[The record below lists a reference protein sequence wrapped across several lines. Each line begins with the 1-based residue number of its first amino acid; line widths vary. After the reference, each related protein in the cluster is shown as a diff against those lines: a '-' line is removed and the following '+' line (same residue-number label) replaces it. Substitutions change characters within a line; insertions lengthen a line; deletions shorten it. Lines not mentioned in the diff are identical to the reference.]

1 MIDAVYGLTLRSLL
15 LQKRTIVLV
24 VVALTPVLMAL
35 AYALARSPGDHDHS
49 FYSDLVQQLF
59 VPTVA
64 ALVSLVFGVSAF
76 GDEREDG
83 TILYLV
89 ATPQSRLRLVV
100 AKVAA
105 AWTATLILL
114 VPSLIVSGAL
124 SLRSGLTVGL
134 IGWPLAGV
142 VFASLA
148 YCAASV
154 LLSLYTR
161 RPIVIGVLYVLLWEG
176 SIATFAA
183 SAAKL
188 SISAYGRAFVGHVL
202 PQASRPVSGRWW
214 PGSCSSP
221 LPPRP
226 PGSPPAPSAASSCRK
241 AASHPCGAPCGRIRI
256 RCPSWARRRPRGA
269 IASATPISSR

>member
-1 MIDAVYGLTLRSLL
+1 MIDAVYALTLRSLI
-15 LQKRTIVLV
+15 LQKRTIVL
-24 VVALTPVLMAL
+24 ALIALAPVLMAL
-35 AYALARSPGDHDHS
+35 AYALARSPGSHDHS

-64 ALVSLVFGVSAF
+64 SLISLVFGVSAF

-105 AWTATLILL
+105 AWTASLALL
-114 VPSLIVSGAL
+114 VPSLVVSGVL
-124 SLRSGLTVGL
+124 SLRGGLTAGL
-134 IGWPLAGV
+134 VGWPLVGV
-142 VFASLA
+142 VLASLA
-148 YCAASV
+148 YCGASV

-161 RPIVIGVLYVLLWEG
+161 RPIVIGVLYILLWEG

-202 PQASRPVSGRWW
+202 PQASKPVSGT
-214 PGSCSSP
+214 
-221 LPPRP
+221 
-226 PGSPPAPSAASSCRK
+226 AVAAIVLILVT
-241 AASHPCGAPCGRIRI
+241 AVA
-256 RCPSWARRRPRGA
+256 SWATARALGRVELP
-269 IASATPISSR
+269 

>member
-1 MIDAVYGLTLRSLL
+1 MIDPVYTLTLRSLI

-24 VVALTPVLMAL
+24 LVALAPVLMAL
-35 AYALARSPGDHDHS
+35 AYALGRSPGDHDHS

-64 ALVSLVFGVSAF
+64 SLVSLVFGVSAF

-89 ATPQSRLRLVV
+89 ATPQARLRLVA

-105 AWTATLILL
+105 AWTAALLLL

-124 SLRSGLTVGL
+124 SLRHGLTAGL
-134 IGWPLAGV
+134 VGWPLAGIV
-142 VFASLA
+142 LASLA
-148 YCAASV
+148 YCGASV

-161 RPIVIGVLYVLLWEG
+161 RPIVIGVLYILLWEG

-188 SISAYGRAFVGHVL
+188 SISAYGRAFVGRVL
-202 PQASRPVSGRWW
+202 PQAAAPVSGTAVAAVVLIAVTAVAAWATARAL
-214 PGSCSSP
+214 GRVE
-221 LPPRP
+221 LP
-226 PGSPPAPSAASSCRK
+226 
-241 AASHPCGAPCGRIRI
+241 
-256 RCPSWARRRPRGA
+256 
-269 IASATPISSR
+269 

>member
-1 MIDAVYGLTLRSLL
+1 VIDAVYGLTLRSLL

-64 ALVSLVFGVSAF
+64 SLIALVFGVSAF

-89 ATPQSRLRLVV
+89 ATPQARLRLVT

-105 AWTATLILL
+105 AWTATLLLL
-114 VPSLIVSGAL
+114 VPSLVVSGAL
-124 SLRSGLTVGL
+124 SLRHGLTAGL
-134 IGWPLAGV
+134 IGWPLLGV
-142 VFASLA
+142 VLASLA
-148 YCAASV
+148 YCAAAV

-161 RPIVIGVLYVLLWEG
+161 RPIVIGVIYILLWEG
-176 SIATFAA
+176 SIATFAP

-202 PQASRPVSGRWW
+202 PQAAQPVAGTVVSALVLVAVAAAAAWATARALGRVE
-214 PGSCSSP
+214 
-221 LPPRP
+221 LP
-226 PGSPPAPSAASSCRK
+226 
-241 AASHPCGAPCGRIRI
+241 
-256 RCPSWARRRPRGA
+256 
-269 IASATPISSR
+269 

>member
-1 MIDAVYGLTLRSLL
+1 
-15 LQKRTIVLV
+15 
-24 VVALTPVLMAL
+24 
-35 AYALARSPGDHDHS
+35 
-49 FYSDLVQQLF
+49 VQQLF

-105 AWTATLILL
+105 AWTAALLLL

-124 SLRSGLTVGL
+124 SLRHGLTVGL
-134 IGWPLAGV
+134 VGWPLAGV
-142 VFASLA
+142 VLASLA

-161 RPIVIGVLYVLLWEG
+161 RPIVIGVLYILLWEG

-183 SAAKL
+183 SASKL
-188 SISAYGRAFVGHVL
+188 SIAAYGRALVAERLPEAAAPVVGPVPAIVVL
-202 PQASRPVSGRWW
+202 
-214 PGSCSSP
+214 
-221 LPPRP
+221 
-226 PGSPPAPSAASSCRK
+226 AAV
-241 AASHPCGAPCGRIRI
+241 AAVTCWLGARALVRVEL
-256 RCPSWARRRPRGA
+256 
-269 IASATPISSR
+269 